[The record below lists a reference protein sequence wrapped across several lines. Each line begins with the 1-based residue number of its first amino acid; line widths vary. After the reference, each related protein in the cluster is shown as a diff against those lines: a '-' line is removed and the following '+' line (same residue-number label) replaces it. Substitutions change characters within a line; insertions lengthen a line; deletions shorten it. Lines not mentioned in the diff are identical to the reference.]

1 MESNIEKFDDDF
13 MTKVYSD
20 YLQKDIMVCIS
31 DELDA
36 CEEELTLGYRKE
48 ISSFINAMAQ
58 WYHLV
63 YDAIFDWTKKQYGT
77 SLKTPDIELMIV
89 YVLFE
94 QTEQE
99 RYGLSFRL
107 TFDIEHGCG
116 VQIVVEEGQYSVIKI
131 GSADV
136 AFEIY

>member
-1 MESNIEKFDDDF
+1 MESNIEKFDDNF
-13 MTKVYSD
+13 MTIVYSD
-20 YLQKDIMVCIS
+20 YLQKDIMVSIS

-36 CEEELTLGYRKE
+36 CEEELTLEYRKE
-48 ISSFINAMAQ
+48 ISSFINNIAQ
-58 WYHLV
+58 WYYLV
-63 YDAIFDWTKKQYGT
+63 SDVIFDWSKKQYHT
-77 SLKTPDIELMIV
+77 SIKASDIELMIV

-107 TFDIEHGCG
+107 SFDIEHGCG
-116 VQIVVEEGQYSVIKI
+116 VQITIEDGQYSVIKI

-136 AFEIY
+136 AFEIC